1 MAVSTL
7 CLSTRFD
14 GNGVPGK
21 VFDKCVIGPN
31 CDRGN
36 FRAFFVLLFELF
48 HGLGLRNSESVRKA
62 VLSEYKHE
70 TGRRHGGFLS

>member
-21 VFDKCVIGPN
+21 VFDKCAIGPHG
-31 CDRGN
+31 DRSES
-36 FRAFFVLLFELF
+36 RTFFVILIVSWTGTAEF
-48 HGLGLRNSESVRKA
+48 GVSEKNRA
-62 VLSEYKHE
+62 
-70 TGRRHGGFLS
+70 